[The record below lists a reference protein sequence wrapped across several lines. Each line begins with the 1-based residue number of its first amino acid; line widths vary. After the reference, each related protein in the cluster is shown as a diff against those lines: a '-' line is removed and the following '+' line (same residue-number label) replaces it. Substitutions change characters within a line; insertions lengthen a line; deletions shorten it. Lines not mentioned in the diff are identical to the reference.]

1 MEIVETSCSAR
12 ATRALA
18 GATICLLA
26 AGCATPVPADFCKA
40 LEPESVMP
48 QHSYEV
54 KQGAP
59 LVYAKHEL
67 AQKVTG
73 YAIFSNNAYAK
84 SEKSMALQPG
94 WGACT
99 RAVEFSVRHGSQS
112 ALSSGMKGDRA

>member
-1 MEIVETSCSAR
+1 MEIVEASCSAR

-18 GATICLLA
+18 GTTICLLA
-26 AGCATPVPADFCKA
+26 AGCATPVPADFCKV

-54 KQGAP
+54 KKGAP
-59 LVYAKHEL
+59 PVYAKHEL

-73 YAIFSNNAYAK
+73 YAVFSNNAYDK
-84 SEKSMALQPG
+84 SETFMALQPG

-99 RAVEFSVRHGSQS
+99 RAVEFPLRHASRS
-112 ALSSGMKGDRA
+112 NLSSGMKGDRA